1 MNSWMKSHQ
10 SRSVSCTL
18 FLDRSINHIK
28 SGNATTVL
36 CTVHFGFVS
45 PSFLSGCGGLN
56 SAIYTLL
63 LYVYLIIVLL
73 FYYYLGLSLFY
84 LGLKKSFQSY
94 YLVSW
99 AFFFFFFQVLNSNY
113 SAKWYC
119 SYSFF
124 FSLIIGLCF
133 FFLFSF
139 KYLCKF
145 VYILL
150 YWQNKFH
157 NIFIII
163 DVRKCAKAL

>member
-1 MNSWMKSHQ
+1 MLDILYQLKWLNKTMNFWMKSHQ

-56 SAIYTLL
+56 SAIYTPL

-84 LGLKKSFQSY
+84 LGLKEKLSILLSGF
-94 YLVSW
+94 VSL
-99 AFFFFFFQVLNSNY
+99 FFFFFF
-113 SAKWYC
+113 
-119 SYSFF
+119 F
-124 FSLIIGLCF
+124 FS
-133 FFLFSF
+133 
-139 KYLCKF
+139 KF
-145 VYILL
+145 
-150 YWQNKFH
+150 
-157 NIFIII
+157 
-163 DVRKCAKAL
+163 